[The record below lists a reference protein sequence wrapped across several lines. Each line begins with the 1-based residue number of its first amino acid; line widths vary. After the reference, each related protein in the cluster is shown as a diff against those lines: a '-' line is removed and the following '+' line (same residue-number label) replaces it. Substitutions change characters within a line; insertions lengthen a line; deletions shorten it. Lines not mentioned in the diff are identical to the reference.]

1 MHPPNIGSR
10 VAEREGSSGKYDW
23 KGNFRLGWTNSSH
36 GSLKLWIVSPCDHKL
51 TASPSTWFDAATIW
65 RQSISSYTL
74 NSKSAKL
81 CQAATQCNQSGGCA
95 FAVVVI
101 KPLSVSDDWYDEHET
116 SVSMRHL
123 YSAHQCSLSITGNFG
138 LYVWIRLQDLG
149 CIFAFYGSMAR
160 ENYLQNLYDFALC
173 VFFIPRSTPSRV
185 FLPAVKEKKGSV

>member
-1 MHPPNIGSR
+1 MVVFIWIFGLLHTHANTYIHTHTHTPHADASQNFVKSASPEIGSR

-101 KPLSVSDDWYDEHET
+101 KPLSVSDDWYDEPET
-116 SVSMRHL
+116 S
-123 YSAHQCSLSITGNFG
+123 C
-138 LYVWIRLQDLG
+138 
-149 CIFAFYGSMAR
+149 
-160 ENYLQNLYDFALC
+160 
-173 VFFIPRSTPSRV
+173 
-185 FLPAVKEKKGSV
+185 